1 MGALSLPGGSE
12 SGPRVCADGVE
23 AGNIYFAAARTR
35 FVRRGIIGMNNGD
48 LRFEERPVG
57 SRIGMRGPKLVESA
71 VSDSKPT
78 NP

>member
-1 MGALSLPGGSE
+1 
-12 SGPRVCADGVE
+12 
-23 AGNIYFAAARTR
+23 
-35 FVRRGIIGMNNGD
+35 MNNGD